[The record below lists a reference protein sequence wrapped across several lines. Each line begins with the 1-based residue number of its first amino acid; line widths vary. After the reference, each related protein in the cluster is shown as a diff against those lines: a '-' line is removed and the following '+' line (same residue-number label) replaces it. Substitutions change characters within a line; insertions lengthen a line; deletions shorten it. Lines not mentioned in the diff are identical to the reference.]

1 MAAGLPNGKEPEA
14 ANPVLFGLDFFLSQQ
29 EGKLM
34 KPLLTSVLEDSIRS
48 ILEEIGE
55 DPNREGLLDTPKRVA
70 KMYREVFANV
80 NVNPETALTTTFKED
95 YDGIITVKDI
105 SYYTFCE
112 HHLIPF
118 YGKAHIGYMPNG
130 RIVGLS
136 KFARLTELVSGR
148 PQVQERMTQ
157 QIAGAIVNVLQPK
170 GVIVTVEGTHL
181 CMCARGVKKPGTS
194 TVTTVKKGVFAE
206 NTALCEEF
214 DRSLSRN

>member
-1 MAAGLPNGKEPEA
+1 MVRNDIIE
-14 ANPVLFGLDFFLSQQ
+14 
-29 EGKLM
+29 
-34 KPLLTSVLEDSIRS
+34 TSIRN

-55 DPNREGLLDTPKRVA
+55 NPNREGLLDTPRRFA
-70 KMYREVFANV
+70 KMYREVFAGV
-80 NVNPETALTTTFKED
+80 GTNPETALTTTFEEE

-105 SYYTFCE
+105 TYYTFCE

-118 YGKAHIGYMPNG
+118 YGKAHIGYIPDG

-136 KFARLTELVSGR
+136 KFARLAELVSQR

-157 QIAGAIVNVLQPK
+157 QIAYAISNVLKPK

-181 CMCARGVKKPGTS
+181 CMCARGVKKPGAS

-214 DRSLSRN
+214 ERSLSRN

>member
-1 MAAGLPNGKEPEA
+1 
-14 ANPVLFGLDFFLSQQ
+14 
-29 EGKLM
+29 M
-34 KPLLTSVLEDSIRS
+34 KPLMKASPVLNDAIENSVRT

-55 DPNREGLLDTPKRVA
+55 NPNRGGLLDTPRRVA
-70 KMYREVFANV
+70 KMYREVFAGV
-80 NVNPETALTTTFKED
+80 GVNPETALTTTFEEN

-130 RIVGLS
+130 RVVGLS
-136 KFARLTELVSGR
+136 KFARLVELVSQR
-148 PQVQERMTQ
+148 PQVQERMTE
-157 QIAGAIVNVLQPK
+157 QIASAILNVLSPK

-194 TVTTVKKGVFAE
+194 TVTTLKKGLFAE

-214 DRSLSRN
+214 ERSLSRN